1 MNTIESQE
9 IQNKE
14 NELSIET
21 AIKVHNLS
29 KIYKLYPDHKARMKE
44 ALHPTRKKYHKN
56 FFALNKVSFEAK
68 KGEVLGIIGKNGSG
82 KSTLLKVISGLLAPS
97 GGSVTVNGSVSALI
111 ELGAGFN
118 PEFSGFENIYF
129 YGSVLGFSKDEMDE
143 RIDDILDFAD
153 IGEFIHQPLRVYS
166 SGMRAR
172 LAFAVATE
180 INADILIIDEVLA
193 VGDVIFQ
200 RKCYARIQNMFKDGK
215 TVIFVSHQRNSIV
228 TLCNDAILLDNG
240 KLLLKDEASKVVKEY
255 EKLCNKKYLAAA
267 SERSEIKLNSSAEN
281 DQEIQNKRRNDDE
294 LLFDHSLIDKD
305 IIFYKKANISLR
317 NFAVNNRE
325 GHKVNILKSG
335 KTYVIKASFTF
346 GEAVNDIIFALRIKN
361 IQGLV
366 MTWIG
371 YPFDKKAFLSFNK
384 NDQFNLEL
392 EFDCNLFEGTYSVD
406 IGLQS
411 YQKGEIFQHFSVNN
425 LYLFQIRRDP
435 KINGFGPVNLNFR
448 CKTEN

>member
-1 MNTIESQE
+1 MNAIESQE
-9 IQNKE
+9 IQNKK

-21 AIKVHNLS
+21 AIRVHNLS

-56 FFALNKVSFEAK
+56 FFALNKVSFEVK

-97 GGSVTVNGSVSALI
+97 SGCVAVNGSVSALI

-118 PEFSGFENIYF
+118 PEFSGFDNIYF

-153 IGEFIHQPLRVYS
+153 IGEFIYQPLRVYS
-166 SGMRAR
+166 NGMRAR

-180 INADILIIDEVLA
+180 INPDILIVDEVLA

-200 RKCYARIQNMFKDGK
+200 RKCYARIQNMFRDGK

-240 KLLLKDEASKVVKEY
+240 KLLFKGEASEVVKEY
-255 EKLCNKKYLAAA
+255 EKLCNKKYLADA
-267 SERSEIKLNSSAEN
+267 SKKNEIKKDITARFN
-281 DQEIQNKRRNDDE
+281 QNTQLKKKDNNE
-294 LLFDHSLIDKD
+294 VLFDHSLVDKD
-305 IIFYKKANISLR
+305 IIFYKKSNISLK
-317 NFAVNNRE
+317 NFAMYDRD

-335 KTYVIKASFTF
+335 KIYVIKVNFTF
-346 GEAVNDIIFALRIKN
+346 EETVSDIIFALRIKN

-371 YPFDKKAFLSFNK
+371 YPFDKTAFLSFNK

-435 KINGFGPVNLNFR
+435 KINGFGPVNMNFR
-448 CKTEN
+448 RIPEN